1 MPQTDIPS
9 NPTKSPFGYPR
20 PERLEAFKTATE
32 SANGATH
39 RVTLQ
44 GQVRDFPIIKVR
56 INVPKYRMEN
66 GRTSS
71 AQVEHLAKYKEA
83 RKDLFSG
90 DPELLDA
97 QEAQHQLLLKLVG
110 KSVLRK
116 KFEDAANKQVDP
128 ILLDSEGYV
137 VNGNRRLATW
147 RELLMHG
154 GQEYKHFEWIDVV
167 VLPTVDE
174 KAIDKLEAELQIEED
189 IKADYSWD
197 AEANMMLAKRERE
210 GYTNK
215 ELGELYGMKESEVT
229 ELLDMREYAAEW
241 LSSRGKQDMWS
252 EVVGDELAF
261 RRVVTG
267 RSKVG
272 GPGRQ
277 DLFKKAAFALIDNP
291 KEVNDSLHDAINNLG
306 NHIGLIVEK
315 LQKAFDV
322 KPPKDDASVDD
333 MFGGGG
339 GMGGAEAVDLALAKE
354 IENEDKATEARR
366 IIVDVIEAEKLKK
379 RENKSA
385 NKLLD
390 TCAKANSA
398 LQEACMAL
406 TPEAKTDGVDAQLQA
421 IEKSIQAI
429 RAFIGKK

>member
-1 MPQTDIPS
+1 MPQTDIPL
-9 NPTKSPFGYPR
+9 NPTKTPFGFPH
-20 PERLEAFKTATE
+20 PERLEAFKTATA
-32 SANGATH
+32 SAAGATH

-56 INVPKYRMEN
+56 INVPKYRLEN

-71 AQVEHLAKYKEA
+71 AQVEFLAKHKDA

-97 QEAQHQLLLKLVG
+97 QEAQHQLLLKLAD
-110 KSVLRK
+110 KSDLRK
-116 KFEDAANKQVDP
+116 KFEDATNKQVDP
-128 ILLDSEGYV
+128 ILLDSDGFV
-137 VNGNRRLATW
+137 INGNRRLATW
-147 RELLMHG
+147 RDLFMNG
-154 GQEYKHFEWIDVV
+154 GSEYKHLEWIDVV
-167 VLPTVDE
+167 VLPDVDD
-174 KAIDKLEAELQIEED
+174 KAIDRLEAELQIEKD

-197 AEANMMLAKRERE
+197 AEANMMLAKQQREN
-210 GYTNK
+210 YTNK
-215 ELGELYGMKESEVT
+215 ELGDLYGMKESEVT

-241 LSSRGKQDMWS
+241 LASRGKQDMWS
-252 EVVGDELAF
+252 LVGGAELAF
-261 RRVVTG
+261 RRIVTG

-291 KEVNDSLHDAINNLG
+291 AEVNDSLHDAINNLG
-306 NHIGLIVEK
+306 SHIGLIVEK
-315 LQKAFDV
+315 LQKTFDV
-322 KPPKDDASVDD
+322 KPPKGDASVDD

-339 GMGGAEAVDLALAKE
+339 GNGSEAVDLALAKE
-354 IENEDKATEARR
+354 IENEDKAAEARK

-379 RENKSA
+379 RESKSA

-406 TPEAKTDGVDAQLQA
+406 TPEAKTDGVEAQLQA
-421 IEKSIQAI
+421 IEKNIQAI
-429 RAFIGKK
+429 RAFLAKK

>member
-20 PERLEAFKTATE
+20 PERLEAFMTAME

-44 GQVRDFPIIKVR
+44 GQIRDFPIIKVR

-71 AQVEHLAKYKEA
+71 AQVEHLAKHKDA

-97 QEAQHQLLLKLVG
+97 QDAQHQLLLKLAG
-110 KSVLRK
+110 KSDLRK

-128 ILLDSEGYV
+128 ILLDSDGFV
-137 VNGNRRLATW
+137 INGNRRLATW
-147 RELLMHG
+147 RDLFMNG
-154 GQEYKHFEWIDVV
+154 GPEYKHFEWIDVV

-174 KAIDKLEAELQIEED
+174 KAIDKLEAELQIEKD

-197 AEANMMLAKRERE
+197 AEANMMLAKRQRE
-210 GYTNK
+210 AYTNK
-215 ELGELYGMKESEVT
+215 ELGDLYGMKESEVT
-229 ELLDMREYAAEW
+229 ELLDMRDYADEF
-241 LSSRGKQDMWS
+241 LRSRGRQDMWS
-252 EVVGDELAF
+252 DVAGDELAF
-261 RRVVTG
+261 RRIVTG
-267 RSKVG
+267 RSNVG

-306 NHIGLIVEK
+306 KHIGLIVDK

-322 KPPKDDASVDD
+322 KPAKGEASVDD

-339 GMGGAEAVDLALAKE
+339 GEGTEAVDLALAKE
-354 IENEDKATEARR
+354 IENEDKAAEARK
-366 IIVDVIEAEKLKK
+366 IIVDIIEAEKLKK

-406 TPEAKTDGVDAQLQA
+406 TPDAKTDGVEAQLQM
-421 IEKSIQAI
+421 IEKNIQAI
-429 RAFIGKK
+429 RAFLAKK